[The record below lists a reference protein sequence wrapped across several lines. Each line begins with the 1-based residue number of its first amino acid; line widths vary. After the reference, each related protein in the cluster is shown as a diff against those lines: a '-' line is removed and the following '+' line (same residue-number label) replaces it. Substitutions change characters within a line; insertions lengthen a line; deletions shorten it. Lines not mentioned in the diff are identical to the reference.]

1 VPAVPVQLELH
12 NEPLPMSAPFR
23 IAGHVFEAMPATVVT
38 LRDGVHVGRGEA
50 AGVYY
55 NDDGP
60 EAMIATL
67 EAMRGRIEAGLDRD
81 ALRSLLPAGG
91 ARNALDAALWELE
104 SRRSGVPV
112 WRLAGLDGIRPLL
125 TTFTVGADDPGAMAD
140 RAAAYVQ
147 GPMQARALKLKLTGD
162 ADLDAARLRAVR
174 ARCPSQWIG
183 VDANQGY
190 DGATLPRLLPVLLE
204 TRVAL
209 LEQPCVRGREHE
221 LDGIERVL
229 PFAADESILDL
240 AELEARHHRFDVINI
255 KLDKC
260 GGLTEGLLMARR
272 ARALGK
278 QVMVGNMCGTSLA
291 AAPAFV
297 LGQLCDVVD
306 LDGPTFL
313 RQDRSPGVV
322 YREGCIDCPDA
333 VWGASASA

>member
-1 VPAVPVQLELH
+1 VPIELQLH

-38 LRDGVHVGRGEA
+38 LRDGALVGRGEA

-55 NDDGP
+55 NDDHP
-60 EAMIATL
+60 PAMLATL
-67 EAMRGRIEAGLDRD
+67 EALRPRIEAGIDREM
-81 ALRSLLPAGG
+81 LRQLLPAGG
-91 ARNALDAALWELE
+91 ARNALDCALWELE
-104 SRRSGVPV
+104 SQRAGVPV
-112 WRLAGLDGIRPLL
+112 WQLAGLDAVRPLL
-125 TTFTVGADDPGAMAD
+125 TTFTVGADDPEVMAD
-140 RAAAYVQ
+140 RAQAY
-147 GPMQARALKLKLTGD
+147 GQARALKLKLTGQP
-162 ADLDAARLRAVR
+162 DLDAQRVRAVR
-174 ARCPSQWIG
+174 RRRPGTWIG

-190 DGATLPRLLPVLLE
+190 DARSLPALLPVLVE
-204 TRVAL
+204 AGVSL
-209 LEQPCVRGREHE
+209 LEQPCVRGREAE

-297 LGQLCDVVD
+297 LGQFCDVVD
-306 LDGPTFL
+306 LDGPIFL
-313 RQDRSPGVV
+313 KQDRTPSVRYEDGHIWCGD
-322 YREGCIDCPDA
+322 E
-333 VWGASASA
+333 VWGPGAVP